1 MKKVRWITGKLYRV
15 KDFAE
20 IIWHDQAR
28 NPFCEKINNQ
38 QYMEDTKRYYDES
51 FMTRHIDAS
60 KINTDNEE
68 AFVRSLADLGEV
80 EILLDD

>member
-1 MKKVRWITGKLYRV
+1 MWTTGKLYCV

-38 QYMEDTKRYYDES
+38 QYMEDTKRYYEES

-60 KINTDNEE
+60 KINIDNEE
-68 AFVRSLADLGEV
+68 AFVKSLAMLGEV
-80 EILLDD
+80 KILLED

>member
-1 MKKVRWITGKLYRV
+1 MKKVIWTTGKLYRV
-15 KDFAE
+15 KEFAE

-38 QYMEDTKRYYDES
+38 QYMEDTKRYYKES

-60 KINTDNEE
+60 KISIDNEE
-68 AFVRSLADLGEV
+68 SFVRSLAGLGEV